1 MDIAPSE
8 TRDDRAQGG
17 GTVSAQP
24 HRILIVDD
32 DFAIRE
38 SLAELLAEEGYLSV
52 AAANGRDA
60 LAKLDEDGPWPCLI
74 VLDLMMPVMNG
85 ESFRELQLR
94 IPELARIPTI
104 VVTADDRVASRTE
117 PMKVEGALQKPID
130 IQRFIDAVR
139 DRCSSCRC
147 RSHAS
152 DGLAE

>member
-1 MDIAPSE
+1 MDTASSGSCDNRAHDGRIVRSE
-8 TRDDRAQGG
+8 
-17 GTVSAQP
+17 P
-24 HRILIVDD
+24 HRVLIVDD

-38 SLAELLAEEGYLSV
+38 SLAELLAEEGYLAA

-104 VVTADDRVASRTE
+104 VVTADHRVESRTE
-117 PMKVEGALQKPID
+117 PMKVQASLQKPID
-130 IQRFIDAVR
+130 IERFIDAVR

-147 RSHAS
+147 HSHAK
-152 DGLAE
+152 E

>member
-1 MDIAPSE
+1 MDNASSGSCDNRACDRGIARSE
-8 TRDDRAQGG
+8 
-17 GTVSAQP
+17 P

-38 SLAELLAEEGYLSV
+38 SLAELLAEEGYLAA

-94 IPELARIPTI
+94 IPELAHIPTI
-104 VVTADDRVASRTE
+104 VVTADHRAELRTE
-117 PMKVEGALQKPID
+117 PMKVQASLQKPID
-130 IQRFIDAVR
+130 IERFIDAVR

-147 RSHAS
+147 HSHAE
-152 DGLAE
+152 D

>member
-1 MDIAPSE
+1 MDNASVGPC
-8 TRDDRAQGG
+8 DDRARDRGI
-17 GTVSAQP
+17 VRSEP
-24 HRILIVDD
+24 HRVLIVDD

-38 SLAELLAEEGYLSV
+38 SLAELLAEEGYLPA

-94 IPELARIPTI
+94 IPELAHIPTI
-104 VVTADDRVASRTE
+104 VVTADHLAESRTE
-117 PMKVEGALQKPID
+117 PMKVLALQKPID
-130 IQRFIDAVR
+130 IERFIDAVR

-147 RSHAS
+147 QWHAE
-152 DGLAE
+152 D

>member
-1 MDIAPSE
+1 MDNASSGPC
-8 TRDDRAQGG
+8 DDRAIDRGIFR
-17 GTVSAQP
+17 SEP
-24 HRILIVDD
+24 HRVLIVDD

-38 SLAELLAEEGYLSV
+38 SLAELLSEEGYLPV

-94 IPELARIPTI
+94 IPELAHIPTI
-104 VVTADDRVASRTE
+104 VVTADHLAELRTE
-117 PMKVEGALQKPID
+117 PMKVQALQKPID
-130 IQRFIDAVR
+130 IERFIDAVR

-147 RSHAS
+147 HWHAE
-152 DGLAE
+152 D